1 MKKIFAVIISALLI
15 VSVLAPVCF
24 AAGDDAIEYININ
37 YTLEPGEKLS
47 KTEFAIFVSLT
58 SAPENILEM
67 TENFTIEEIKWYKS
81 VKSEELEGLDET
93 DYYADEVA
101 HENFMECSS
110 TEEVDEGAIY
120 KIELSSIKAVDE
132 TPFNLVVPEERVMIN
147 GTPVIEIGGSDVLSD
162 GSNLD
167 VSFYCTVAG
176 YMSFAQPTTEPE
188 TIPETVITTTAPQV
202 IEEKEEEKCNL
213 CGICPFQPLGVCL
226 FIWIGVIIA
235 GLIVILL
242 LVKSLLPKKED

>member
-1 MKKIFAVIISALLI
+1 MKKLFAVLISALLI
-15 VSVLAPVCF
+15 ASVFAPACF
-24 AAGDDAIEYININ
+24 ATGDDAIEYINID
-37 YTLEPGEKLS
+37 YVLEPGEKLS
-47 KTEFAIFVSLT
+47 KTKFIISASLT

-81 VKSEELEGLDET
+81 VKPEELTDLDET
-93 DYYADEVA
+93 DYYADEIA
-101 HENFMECSS
+101 RDNFRECAS

-120 KIELSSIKAVDE
+120 KIALSSIKASDG
-132 TPFNLVVPEERVMIN
+132 TPFNLYVPEERIMIN
-147 GTPVIEIGGSDVLSD
+147 NTPIIEIGGSDVLSD

-176 YMSFAQPTTEPE
+176 YVSFAQTTTEPE
-188 TIPETVITTTAPQV
+188 TISETVITTTEPEV
-202 IEEKEEEKCNL
+202 TEKVEEKCNL
-213 CGICPFQPLGVCL
+213 CGICPFQPMGVCL
-226 FIWIGVIIA
+226 FIWIGVIVA